1 MLLISYWFPPV
12 GGTWVMRAQKLAK
25 YLPRYGWEPVILCA
39 RNPHETVKR
48 MDMSLFDELPTSLLV
63 YRARSPEPLF
73 MLDTAKR
80 FARRAIPAGTV
91 RGRRALDALDWR
103 LDRWYDRFSRRL
115 VPDPT
120 AAWMPWAGR
129 LGRRII
135 TRHRPAA
142 ILSTAPPYSNHIVAM
157 RLKRESGLPWIA
169 DWRDLWTLDRRY
181 SKTGRLRRREEVLE
195 RSVLKEADAVTGILD
210 EINASHIGLAGAEN
224 PEKFHTIPHGFDP
237 DDFHEPPLDPAP
249 GKWNIS
255 YAGTFT
261 QEIRPGVFLDG
272 VRHAVD
278 ADARLAEKLRVNFI
292 GSPNPELAWAV
303 AERKLEPWVAFTG
316 FLPHRRATRTMMGSD
331 LLLLV
336 LGDVPRG
343 EMVVSNK
350 IFEYLASR
358 RPILA
363 LVSEGAAAEVI
374 RATGAGLVVSPPDPA
389 AVAAAITAA
398 FHGKGAAR
406 CRVDASKLDEYD
418 RSLHA
423 RKFAEILDGLTG
435 RET

>member
-1 MLLISYWFPPV
+1 
-12 GGTWVMRAQKLAK
+12 
-25 YLPRYGWEPVILCA
+25 
-39 RNPHETVKR
+39 
-48 MDMSLFDELPTSLLV
+48 
-63 YRARSPEPLF
+63 
-73 MLDTAKR
+73 
-80 FARRAIPAGTV
+80 
-91 RGRRALDALDWR
+91 
-103 LDRWYDRFSRRL
+103 
-115 VPDPT
+115 
-120 AAWMPWAGR
+120 
-129 LGRRII
+129 
-135 TRHRPAA
+135 
-142 ILSTAPPYSNHIVAM
+142 
-157 RLKRESGLPWIA
+157 
-169 DWRDLWTLDRRY
+169 
-181 SKTGRLRRREEVLE
+181 
-195 RSVLKEADAVTGILD
+195 
-210 EINASHIGLAGAEN
+210 
-224 PEKFHTIPHGFDP
+224 
-237 DDFHEPPLDPAP
+237 
-249 GKWNIS
+249 
-255 YAGTFT
+255 
-261 QEIRPGVFLDG
+261 
-272 VRHAVD
+272 
-278 ADARLAEKLRVNFI
+278 
-292 GSPNPELAWAV
+292 
-303 AERKLEPWVAFTG
+303 
-316 FLPHRRATRTMMGSD
+316 PHRRATRTMMGSD